1 VRNIVRDIL
10 GPSGPIARHI
20 GAGFESR
27 LEQIEMSRRVNLAM
41 ASKHKVM
48 IEAGTGI
55 GKSFAYL
62 VPALVRIATT
72 GQRVVVATH
81 TINLQEQLL
90 GKDIPLLLETLG
102 QWGLSGPGD
111 GGGGDG
117 SSSGGSESSG
127 LIEVNPVLV
136 KGRGNYISL
145 RRLKLASRKQ
155 NQLFREAAEKRSL
168 HVIEDWAMRTQDGSV
183 SDLPAIERW
192 GVWDRVQSDTDNCMG
207 RKCPTYEACFYQQSR
222 RAIEQGNLLVCNHAV
237 FFADLKLRD
246 LGAGFLPEYDHVIFD
261 EAHNLEDV
269 ASDHF
274 GLSLTEGRVEH
285 YLRQLYGR
293 EDGKGF
299 LSHLGSVSQGKQ
311 SEATG
316 LDLDSLIDL
325 AVANV
330 HQTQDVSRAFFQE
343 WLDLSRG
350 GKLRNGR
357 IPEPEMVQSPLASSL
372 RSLGAR
378 LRALKESIPGEED
391 RYELNAYAVR
401 AEAIAFDADALN
413 KHTMPGCIYWLE
425 GAEESSDRRGGGV
438 RLRLACS
445 PVDVA
450 PVLREKLF
458 GLPISITLTSATL
471 ATSVQ
476 ATPASKPAS
485 KPAPSSPVQ
494 RRVVRDV
501 AELEDVREAE
511 VADVSIDAPPSTA
524 ATATSDPFYL
534 MRSRLGLEDAS
545 TLQLGSPFDYA
556 KQVKVIVD
564 LHVPDLRRGGVKG
577 KAGTSH
583 APGFLTQQAHTQLLS
598 ERLAHHIEAT
608 DGGAFVL
615 FTSLALMR
623 QVAEY
628 LEGPCAAARRPL
640 LVQGR
645 DGPPGK
651 LVEQFRG
658 GDRSVLLGAASIW
671 QGVDVKGRALRN
683 VIITKLPFD
692 PPDRPLVEARCERIA
707 SRGGD
712 PFMEESLPRALLK
725 FRQGF
730 GRLIRSHT
738 DTGQVVIL
746 DGRVVT
752 TGYGKLFLQAIP
764 PGVEVV
770 IDRPRISPTG
780 ATREP

>member
-1 VRNIVRDIL
+1 
-10 GPSGPIARHI
+10 
-20 GAGFESR
+20 
-27 LEQIEMSRRVNLAM
+27 MSRRVNLAM

-72 GQRVVVATH
+72 GQRVVIATH

-90 GKDIPLLLETLG
+90 NKDIPLLLETLG
-102 QWGLSGPGD
+102 QWGLSGPPD
-111 GGGGDG
+111 DP
-117 SSSGGSESSG
+117 SGPG

-155 NQLFREAAEKRSL
+155 HQLFREAAEKRSL
-168 HVIEDWAMRTQDGSV
+168 HVIEDWAMRTEDGSL
-183 SDLPAIERW
+183 SDLPALERW

-246 LGAGFLPEYDHVIFD
+246 LGAGFLPDYDHVIFD

-274 GLSLTEGRVEH
+274 GLSLTEGRIEH
-285 YLRQLYGR
+285 YLRQLFGR
-293 EDGKGF
+293 EDGKGY
-299 LSHLGSVSQGKQ
+299 LSHLSIAHAGTQ

-316 LDLDSLIDL
+316 LSLDPLIDL
-325 AVANV
+325 AVACV
-330 HQTQDVSRAFFQE
+330 HETQDTSRAFFQE
-343 WLDLSRG
+343 WLDLSRA

-357 IPEPEMVQSPLASSL
+357 IPEPEMVKSPLASHL
-372 RSLGAR
+372 RALAAR
-378 LRALKESIPGEED
+378 LRALKESIPTEED

-401 AEAIAFDADALN
+401 AEAIAFDADALS
-413 KHTMPGCIYWLE
+413 KHSMPGCIYWLE
-425 GAEESSDRRGGGV
+425 GADDAPDRRGGV

-458 GLPISITLTSATL
+458 SQPISITLTSATL

-476 ATPASKPAS
+476 VAPL
-485 KPAPSSPVQ
+485 APS
-494 RRVVRDV
+494 
-501 AELEDVREAE
+501 AEPPLPL
-511 VADVSIDAPPSTA
+511 PPSPPLPQDAEAKPSPLPSRPA
-524 ATATSDPFYL
+524 ADPFSL

-556 KQVKVIVD
+556 RQVKVIVD
-564 LHVPDLRRGGVKG
+564 LHVPDPRRSGGKPQQTTG
-577 KAGTSH
+577 L
-583 APGFLTQQAHTQLLS
+583 LTQQTHAQLLAL
-598 ERLAHHIEAT
+598 RLQHHIEAT
-608 DGGAFVL
+608 DGGAFIL

-623 QVAEY
+623 QIAEH
-628 LEGPCAAARRPL
+628 LDAACAVARRPL

-651 LVEQFRG
+651 IVEIFRG

-738 DTGQVVIL
+738 DTGQVVIM

-770 IDRPRISPTG
+770 IDRPRTQPAKHS
-780 ATREP
+780 